1 MKYLFLTLAIAFEVV
16 GSSFM
21 KASDGFSK
29 WLPSSIVIIA
39 YIICF
44 YFFSLALK
52 SIPLG
57 IAYAMWGA
65 LGIVLTAVISVV
77 VYKEKLDMPAIVG
90 MILIIAGVLVMNLL
104 SKATV
109 H

>member
-1 MKYLFLTLAIAFEVV
+1 MKYLFLALAIGFEVV

-21 KASDGFSK
+21 KASDGFTK
-29 WLPSSIVIIA
+29 WLPTTVVAVS
-39 YIICF
+39 YLICF

-57 IAYAMWGA
+57 IAYAIWGGFGVILTA
-65 LGIVLTAVISVV
+65 IISTTILKQPLDTPAIMGIVLIVLGVVIINFFS
-77 VYKEKLDMPAIVG
+77 KT
-90 MILIIAGVLVMNLL
+90 LI
-104 SKATV
+104 

>member
-1 MKYLFLTLAIAFEVV
+1 MRYLFLTLAIVFEVI

-21 KASDGFSK
+21 KVSDGFSK

-52 SIPLG
+52 TIPLS
-57 IAYAMWGA
+57 IAYALWGA
-65 LGIVLTAVISVV
+65 LGIVLTAGISVV
-77 VYKEKLDMPAIVG
+77 VFKEKLDIPALIG
-90 MILIIAGVLVMNLL
+90 MVLIIAGVLVMNLL
-104 SKATV
+104 SKTTT

>member
-1 MKYLFLTLAIAFEVV
+1 MKYLFLTLAIVFEVI

-29 WLPSSIVIIA
+29 WLPSLIVVVA

-52 SIPLG
+52 TIPLG

-65 LGIVLTAVISVV
+65 LGIVLTAIISVV
-77 VYKEKLDMPAIVG
+77 VYNEKLDVPAIVG
-90 MILIIAGVLVMNLL
+90 MMLIIAGVLVMNLL
-104 SKATV
+104 SKTTT

>member
-1 MKYLFLTLAIAFEVV
+1 MKYLFLTLAIVFEVI

-39 YIICF
+39 YITCF

-52 SIPLG
+52 TMPLG
-57 IAYAMWGA
+57 IAYAIWAA

-77 VYKEKLDMPAIVG
+77 VYKEKLDIPAIVG
-90 MILIIAGVLVMNLL
+90 MMLIIAGVLVINLL
-104 SKATV
+104 SKTTT

>member
-1 MKYLFLTLAIAFEVV
+1 MKYLFLTLAIVFEVI

-29 WLPSSIVIIA
+29 WLPSLIVVIA

-52 SIPLG
+52 TIPLG

-65 LGIVLTAVISVV
+65 LGIVLTAIISVV
-77 VYKEKLDMPAIVG
+77 VYNEKLDVPAIVG
-90 MILIIAGVLVMNLL
+90 MMLIIAGVLVMNLL
-104 SKATV
+104 SKTTT